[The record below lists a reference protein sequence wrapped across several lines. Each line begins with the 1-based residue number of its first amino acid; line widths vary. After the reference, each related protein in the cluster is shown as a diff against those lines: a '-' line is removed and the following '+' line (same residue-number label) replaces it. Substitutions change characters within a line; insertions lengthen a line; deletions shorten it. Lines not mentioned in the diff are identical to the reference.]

1 MERDEEAA
9 GEIEVSIDP
18 RAEALAQFGIT
29 DEKFSE
35 ALLVAFEKRE
45 ELAERDDLTDED
57 MPFLEEMLLDIGGK
71 SYKLE
76 DLADVE
82 IRGDL
87 P

>member
-1 MERDEEAA
+1 MDRDEEAA
-9 GEIEVSIDP
+9 DEIEVSIDP
-18 RAEALAQFGIT
+18 RAEALARFGIT
-29 DEKFSE
+29 DEEFSE
-35 ALLVAFEKRE
+35 ALLVALEKRE

-82 IRGDL
+82 IRSDV